1 MDNNFIAMT
10 FHLLA
15 VLFLI
20 LELCNSGMIEFDL
33 IFNVK
38 VETTIFIFENVFWEQ
53 FGVVFNCPRDMM
65 FLWQQDSVFP
75 FIENLTFFYFFV
87 QYV

>member
-38 VETTIFIFENVFWEQ
+38 VETTIFIFENVF
-53 FGVVFNCPRDMM
+53 
-65 FLWQQDSVFP
+65 
-75 FIENLTFFYFFV
+75 
-87 QYV
+87 